1 MNMRIEDVKRNNIS
15 NVTFFQ
21 DPKKVER
28 KQESFLGYVKQLE
41 RDQLINR
48 IKELIEKI
56 DSLGQSLAKKMDLVT
71 LKEYKK
77 SIKELLSYTVFSSH
91 EYFKESLFGKKGRHK
106 IFGIVKKID
115 EKMDLLTQEII
126 KKEADNIKVL
136 SYVGEIKGLLIDLFM

>member
-1 MNMRIEDVKRNNIS
+1 MRIEDVKRNSIS

-21 DPKKVER
+21 DPKKVEK
-28 KQESFLGYVKQLE
+28 KQESFSGYVKQLE
-41 RDQLINR
+41 REQIISR
-48 IKELIEKI
+48 IKELIEKV
-56 DSLGQSLAKKMDLVT
+56 DSLGQNLAKKMDLVT

>member
-1 MNMRIEDVKRNNIS
+1 M
-15 NVTFFQ
+15 
-21 DPKKVER
+21 
-28 KQESFLGYVKQLE
+28 
-41 RDQLINR
+41 
-48 IKELIEKI
+48 
-56 DSLGQSLAKKMDLVT
+56 
-71 LKEYKK
+71 
-77 SIKELLSYTVFSSH
+77 SYTVFSSH

>member
-56 DSLGQSLAKKMDLVT
+56 DSLGQSLAKRW
-71 LKEYKK
+71 
-77 SIKELLSYTVFSSH
+77 I
-91 EYFKESLFGKKGRHK
+91 
-106 IFGIVKKID
+106 
-115 EKMDLLTQEII
+115 
-126 KKEADNIKVL
+126 
-136 SYVGEIKGLLIDLFM
+136 

>member
-1 MNMRIEDVKRNNIS
+1 MRIEDVKRNSIT

-21 DPKKVER
+21 DPKKVEK
-28 KQESFLGYVKQLE
+28 KQENFSVYIKQLE
-41 RDQLINR
+41 RQQIVER

-56 DSLGQSLAKKMDLVT
+56 DSLGKSLAQKMDLLT

-77 SIKELLSYTVFSSH
+77 YIRELLSYTVFSSH

-106 IFGIVKKID
+106 VFGIVKKID

-136 SYVGEIKGLLIDLFM
+136 SYVDEIKGLLIDLFT

>member
-1 MNMRIEDVKRNNIS
+1 
-15 NVTFFQ
+15 
-21 DPKKVER
+21 VER

-56 DSLGQSLAKKMDLVT
+56 DSLGQSLAKKMDLMT